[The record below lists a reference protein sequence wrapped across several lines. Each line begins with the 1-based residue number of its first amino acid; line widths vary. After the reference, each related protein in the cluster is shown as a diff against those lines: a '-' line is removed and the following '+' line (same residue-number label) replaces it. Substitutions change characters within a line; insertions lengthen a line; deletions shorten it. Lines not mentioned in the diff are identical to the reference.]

1 MPGKAAGDDKSADCE
16 KEKNGEIWRHIKPQ
30 EIAEKNL
37 ADVPEKSMD
46 AKTPRAASVPSQSL
60 GRNIELRLSD
70 SNT

>member
-37 ADVPEKSMD
+37 ADVPDEDDGCQD
-46 AKTPRAASVPSQSL
+46 ATRRIRPITKLGPQYRAAAQ
-60 GRNIELRLSD
+60 
-70 SNT
+70 